1 MLDATLELPDAPITE
16 VILPSRIRNTLA
28 ATRPKSPGDARQ
40 ASESTRLSFQDFGTP
55 RLGRPVKEPP
65 WPS

>member
-1 MLDATLELPDAPITE
+1 MLDATLELPDALITE

-28 ATRPKSPGDARQ
+28 ATRPKSPGDA
-40 ASESTRLSFQDFGTP
+40 LFGTP
-55 RLGRPVKEPP
+55 RLGLPVKEPSHKFP